1 MRKTP
6 TLLFSLLLAGC
17 RMSDMQPDATIG
29 TLIDTTIVRAEAGE
43 KGWTYQQKVSM
54 DFDADGQMET
64 AVLISDVTLDGRGA
78 PLWEDGHRWQVYVDE
93 PTGERTYILR
103 QFLPN
108 GSLTADVVR
117 RESGTR
123 TIMLVA
129 RTPQTINV
137 YEVKYSGPQRIVLM
151 NLIERPVEGAGTF
164 AGAPRP

>member
-6 TLLFSLLLAGC
+6 ILLVSLLLAGC
-17 RMSDMQPDATIG
+17 RMSDMQPDASIG
-29 TLIDTTIVRAEAGE
+29 GLTDTSIVRAEAGT
-43 KGWTYQQKVSM
+43 KGWMYEQKVAV
-54 DFDADGQMET
+54 DFDADGQIET
-64 AVLISDVTLDGRGA
+64 AVLISDVTLDAGGK

-93 PTGERTYILR
+93 PTGERTYIYR

-123 TIMLVA
+123 TLLLIA
-129 RTPQTINV
+129 RTPHALNL

-151 NLIERPVEGAGTF
+151 NAIERPIEGAGTF
-164 AGAPRP
+164 VGSPRP